1 MITEALEFQR
11 KDVNDMSKVI
21 TMILPQPAKSLI
33 VDSLSYFDEY
43 RRVLTELPYQEIEQV
58 ADVLHEAHKLERRV
72 FLFGIG
78 GSAALAS
85 HFACDLGKGTV
96 EPGITSKRF
105 RVMSLTD
112 NIPLLTA
119 WANDTSY
126 EQVFA
131 EQLRNFVQE
140 GDIAF
145 GISGSGCSRN
155 VLLALEV
162 ARQSGAMTIG
172 LTGFKGGKM
181 PELCDLCVIIPSN
194 NMQII
199 EDLQLSITHALF
211 TVIRHRITEG
221 ISAQATLATVAA

>member
-1 MITEALEFQR
+1 MG
-11 KDVNDMSKVI
+11 KV
-21 TMILPQPAKSLI
+21 TRMILPQPAKSSI
-33 VDSLSYFDEY
+33 VNSSSYFDEY
-43 RRVLTELPYQEIEQV
+43 RRVLTELPHQKIERV
-58 ADVLHEAHKLERRV
+58 ADLLHEAYRLERRV
-72 FLFGIG
+72 FLFGNG

-85 HFACDLGKGTV
+85 HFACDLGKGTA
-96 EPGITSKRF
+96 EPGTRSKRF
-105 RVMSLTD
+105 RVMSLND

-162 ARQSGAMTIG
+162 ARQSGAMAIG

-181 PELCDLCVIIPSN
+181 PELCDLCVVIPSN

-199 EDLQLSITHALF
+199 EDLQLSIAHALF
-211 TVIRHRITEG
+211 TLIRHRITEG
-221 ISAQATLATVAA
+221 LPVQTNIAGIAA